1 VTLDPE
7 TGVVTYRDISV
18 TLPVKPAAV
27 LTALAR
33 RNGVPVQL
41 SRLAV
46 ECWPERPASVSLQSV
61 MTAVCT
67 IRAIT
72 RKAGIP
78 VEIANR
84 RGSHVY
90 SCAGVSIESATTVQ
104 LTKYQMEDLKQ
115 LVFSHRN
122 KQLGA
127 RVWSAFGG

>member
-1 VTLDPE
+1 M
-7 TGVVTYRDISV
+7 TGVVI
-18 TLPVKPAAV
+18 LPRCLGTPFVKPAAG

-46 ECWPERPASVSLQSV
+46 ECWPERPKSVSLQSV
-61 MTAVCT
+61 MPAAST
-67 IRAIT
+67 IRALT

-78 VEIANR
+78 VEIHNR